1 MAKAKPKQVTIRTK
15 IETPGETADQ
25 KEVLDYLRLLERVAA
40 YKEAQSDLLR
50 FAKLM
55 MPHPDDPDDP
65 NKSQY
70 MVAKHHEVMAYALD
84 KVDKGEYPRL
94 IVTMPPR
101 HGKSQLVS
109 KIFLAWLMG
118 RNPYESVAFATYN
131 EDFAGDFGREVR
143 NMIQS
148 PAFGSIFPEFE
159 LRKGSASAGRLVSKE
174 GGTAV
179 FVGRGGSLTGRGFH
193 KGVIDD
199 PFKDSDEAESNTIRD
214 KAWEWFTKVF
224 MTRQMS
230 VGASVIITLTRWHE
244 DDIVGRL
251 TDPQNPHYDEQEA
264 RKWKI
269 INFPF
274 FALEND
280 PLKRKPG
287 EVLWPERFSEEFGE
301 AQRRLNP
308 RGFEALYQQRP
319 SPEEGTYFR
328 KAWFQ
333 YYDDPPKNDDMRIYA
348 ASDHAVAT
356 GERNDKTAMVVAGVD
371 KNGDI
376 YILDCVW
383 ERIDAQQQ
391 VEKMIGLMR
400 KWKPQYW
407 WAEKQHMGQ
416 ALGPFLR
423 KRKMEEGVNTVIEEV
438 HASKDKETR
447 ARSLQGLMADR
458 RVWWPRRSW
467 WRLAAED
474 EILKF
479 PHGTFDDFVDAAS
492 WLGMKVQQMYA
503 AHIIKP
509 EKEITR
515 HTWGWFKEEVKH
527 QEKMA
532 KQEIGSGW

>member
-1 MAKAKPKQVTIRTK
+1 M
-15 IETPGETADQ
+15 
-25 KEVLDYLRLLERVAA
+25 
-40 YKEAQSDLLR
+40 
-50 FAKLM
+50 
-55 MPHPDDPDDP
+55 
-65 NKSQY
+65 
-70 MVAKHHEVMAYALD
+70 
-84 KVDKGEYPRL
+84 
-94 IVTMPPR
+94 
-101 HGKSQLVS
+101 
-109 KIFLAWLMG
+109 
-118 RNPYESVAFATYN
+118 
-131 EDFAGDFGREVR
+131 
-143 NMIQS
+143 
-148 PAFGSIFPEFE
+148 
-159 LRKGSASAGRLVSKE
+159 
-174 GGTAV
+174 
-179 FVGRGGSLTGRGFH
+179 
-193 KGVIDD
+193 
-199 PFKDSDEAESNTIRD
+199 
-214 KAWEWFTKVF
+214 
-224 MTRQMS
+224 
-230 VGASVIITLTRWHE
+230 
-244 DDIVGRL
+244 
-251 TDPQNPHYDEQEA
+251 
-264 RKWKI
+264 
-269 INFPF
+269 
-274 FALEND
+274 
-280 PLKRKPG
+280 
-287 EVLWPERFSEEFGE
+287 
-301 AQRRLNP
+301 NP

-423 KRKMEEGVNTVIEEV
+423 KRKMEEGVSTVIEEV

-509 EKEITR
+509 EKEVTR